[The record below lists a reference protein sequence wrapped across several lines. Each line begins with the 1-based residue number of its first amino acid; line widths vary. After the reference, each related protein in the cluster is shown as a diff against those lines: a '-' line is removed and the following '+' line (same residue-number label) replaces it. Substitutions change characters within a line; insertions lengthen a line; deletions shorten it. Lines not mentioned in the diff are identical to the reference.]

1 MEINSVALQEDLE
14 NAWEVLAEAVQTVM
28 RKTGYSNP
36 YEHMKEL
43 TRGTGITKDEMRE
56 FIRSLDLPPE
66 EKNASSILNQQRI
79 LDWLGFLSIIFQSRL
94 KMIEGL
100 SHITFIV
107 SDLGR
112 MSHFLTY
119 IFEVREIYS
128 SGEKRFSTSK
138 EKFFLINGLW
148 FAVMEGKPLAEK
160 TYYMKKWVN
169 KL

>member
-1 MEINSVALQEDLE
+1 MMVDVLKIICGQILLSKTWIYRKGRNPVQERTVELIRE
-14 NAWEVLAEAVQTVM
+14 NNV
-28 RKTGYSNP
+28 
-36 YEHMKEL
+36 
-43 TRGTGITKDEMRE
+43 
-56 FIRSLDLPPE
+56 FFLP
-66 EKNASSILNQQRI
+66 R
-79 LDWLGFLSIIFQSRL
+79 FLFIIFQSRL